1 MDVILTSPF
10 SDAVSKAGIKFDTD
24 EFIYISISV
33 LISGR
38 GNGKI
43 NK

>member
-10 SDAVSKAGIKFDTD
+10 SDEVSKAGIKFDTD

-33 LISGR
+33 LISDR
-38 GNGKI
+38 GNDKI